1 MDPNIFAAI
10 IGGVS
15 GLGGA
20 IIGGV
25 IAARATN
32 RATKQAN
39 DHALLLQQTAQTAI
53 VHGVLLGI
61 RAEIVTLW
69 EIYSS
74 EFGKI
79 LEELGDGQAFVYHY
93 PLYQNY
99 FTVYESNAPLFG
111 QIPDDQLRKAI
122 VTTYLKA
129 RGLIDAHLYNN
140 HLIEK
145 CNELQ
150 RVRDETGSARYN
162 GQIDAALANLSGYA
176 NSLKEAYF
184 EMKTLVGD
192 LTRQIDDCVRLNE
205 GAPAS
210 IGLSASRSKPTQIR
224 NQER

>member
-1 MDPNIFAAI
+1 MDPNILAAI

-20 IIGGV
+20 IVGGV

-39 DHALLLQQTAQTAI
+39 DHALRLQQTAQTAI

-69 EIYSS
+69 EIYTA
-74 EFGKI
+74 EFGNI
-79 LEELGDGQAFVYHY
+79 LEELGDNEAFLYHY

-99 FTVYESNAPLFG
+99 FTVYESNAPYFG

-122 VTTYLKA
+122 VTTYLKGRA
-129 RGLIDAHLYNN
+129 IIDSHLYNN

-145 CNELQ
+145 YNELQ
-150 RVRDETGSARYN
+150 RVREETGSARYN
-162 GQIDAALANLSGYA
+162 GQIDAALADLSGYS
-176 NSLKEAYF
+176 NSLKETYF

-192 LTRQIDDCVRLNE
+192 LTRRIDDYVRLNE
-205 GAPAS
+205 GAPSS
-210 IGLSASRSKPTQIR
+210 IGLLAPEK
-224 NQER
+224 

>member
-1 MDPNIFAAI
+1 MDPNILAAI

-32 RATKQAN
+32 QATKQAN
-39 DHALLLQQTAQTAI
+39 DHALRLQQAAQTAI
-53 VHGVLLGI
+53 VRGVLLGI

-69 EIYSS
+69 EIYTV
-74 EFGKI
+74 EFGNI
-79 LEELGDGQAFVYHY
+79 LEELGDNEAFLYHY

-99 FTVYESNAPLFG
+99 FTVYESNAPYFG

-122 VTTYLKA
+122 VTTYLKGRA
-129 RGLIDAHLYNN
+129 IIDSHLYNN

-145 CNELQ
+145 YNELQ
-150 RVRDETGSARYN
+150 RVREETGSARYN
-162 GQIDAALANLSGYA
+162 GQIDAALADLNGYS
-176 NSLKEAYF
+176 NSLKETYF

-192 LTRQIDDCVRLNE
+192 LTRRIDDYVRINK
-205 GAPAS
+205 GAPSS
-210 IGLSASRSKPTQIR
+210 IGLLGAEK
-224 NQER
+224 